1 MVTTMTSNGS
11 MASQEA
17 NAPTTNWNPV
27 PLVGT
32 MMLTSLAAR
41 FEGEAGRATGFKR
54 CEAASM
60 NLSKVLCH
68 ALPVSDMK
76 A

>member
-1 MVTTMTSNGS
+1 
-11 MASQEA
+11 
-17 NAPTTNWNPV
+17 
-27 PLVGT
+27 
-32 MMLTSLAAR
+32 MMLKSLAAR
-41 FEGEAGRATGFKR
+41 FEGEAGRATVFKR

-68 ALPVSDMK
+68 ALLVSNVK